1 MPEFVD
7 APVWRDAGPAAL
19 AIMEF
24 SKAPRRASQTD
35 HDAICETDHLCLPR
49 TIFRAQGFTSGAWFR
64 KMNVSGFDC
73 AVAVCEK
80 PPVVSVRGIVV
91 AFLGTNHQPQ
101 ASNHGDVRVP

>member
-7 APVWRDAGPAAL
+7 APFWRDAGPTVL

-49 TIFRAQGFTSGAWFR
+49 TIFRAQGFTSGARFR

-73 AVAVCEK
+73 AVAVCEE
-80 PPVVSVRGIVV
+80 PPCRVSPRNRRRFFG
-91 AFLGTNHQPQ
+91 N
-101 ASNHGDVRVP
+101 